1 VVTWVECWGM
11 GEFLAAPRLLEIG
24 FDALSAAAGL
34 FVVIVALRVAS
45 TFTLSAHSQAMRVLA
60 AAAVI
65 VVVSE
70 IIGVAASLTEPSTF
84 TDAAEEFAELVA
96 ILAAAAVLH
105 YMSRVEREEISP
117 LRRSADVDELTG
129 LGSRSFF
136 ERAAGRRVEQALDN
150 GTSLACILLDV
161 DDFKAYN
168 DSHGHGA
175 GDEILRCVARV
186 LRESAR
192 ADDLVGRYGGEEFV
206 LLLNGE
212 MEGACEVAERIRK
225 AVQEECV
232 PQPENALERPTTV
245 SLGVVPLTE
254 EAKSLERLIAMAD
267 VEMYRSKK
275 TGKNRVSVF
284 QSL

>member
-1 VVTWVECWGM
+1 M
-11 GEFLAAPRLLEIG
+11 
-24 FDALSAAAGL
+24 
-34 FVVIVALRVAS
+34 
-45 TFTLSAHSQAMRVLA
+45 LA

-65 VVVSE
+65 VVSSE
-70 IIGVAASLTEPSTF
+70 IIGISAALTRPSTF

-105 YMSRVEREEISP
+105 YLGRVEREEISP

-129 LGSRSFF
+129 LSSRSFF
-136 ERAAGRRVEQALDN
+136 ERAAGRRVEQAMDN
-150 GTSLACILLDV
+150 GTPLACILLDV

-175 GDEILRCVARV
+175 GDDILRCVARI

-206 LLLNGE
+206 LLVNGE
-212 MEGACEVAERIRK
+212 VGGACEVAERIRQ
-225 AVQEECV
+225 AVQTVCV
-232 PQPENALERPTTV
+232 PQDGNSLERPTTV
-245 SLGVVPLTE
+245 SLGVAPLSE
-254 EAKSLERLIAMAD
+254 ETKSLDRLIAMAD
-267 VEMYRSKK
+267 AEMYRSKK

-284 QSL
+284 EES